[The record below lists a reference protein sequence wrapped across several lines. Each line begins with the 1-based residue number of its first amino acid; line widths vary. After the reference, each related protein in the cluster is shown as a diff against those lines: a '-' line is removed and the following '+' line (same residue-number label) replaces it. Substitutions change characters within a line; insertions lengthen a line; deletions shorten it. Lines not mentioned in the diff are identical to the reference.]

1 MSALQWDNST
11 PTGTGSARNR
21 ERVAGVAR
29 LFNLRNRHAVDDS
42 AGVQHGEAVAQL
54 QDGKQVMGD
63 IEEGGSM
70 AADQLPQEH

>member
-1 MSALQWDNST
+1 
-11 PTGTGSARNR
+11 
-21 ERVAGVAR
+21 
-29 LFNLRNRHAVDDS
+29 
-42 AGVQHGEAVAQL
+42 L